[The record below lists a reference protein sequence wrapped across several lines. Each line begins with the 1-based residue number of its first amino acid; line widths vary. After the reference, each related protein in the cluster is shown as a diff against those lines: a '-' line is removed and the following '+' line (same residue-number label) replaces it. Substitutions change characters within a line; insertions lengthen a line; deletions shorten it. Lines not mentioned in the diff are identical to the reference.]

1 MWQDFQT
8 WLIQKFKD
16 IKAAVTHIVIICLPP
31 NFIFVILL
39 VLHHGLSQ
47 VALVPSSKY
56 YQKWGRNLS
65 QNPPEDIIL
74 VPLVVIGSHDLD
86 VGEAGTM
93 NLRHSLSPSW
103 KAGSAGEKK
112 KEWLETGRKRQLG
125 MMSNCLY
132 PKMKHS
138 FLALLKF
145 GKTRT
150 QLLRKDSHTPTKKN
164 NLRWCSGSGP
174 KTVPSDDVI
183 FWSRTSDRL
192 ETRTGRSQSHSE
204 QRGTT
209 LSVFRR
215 LQRLATKSRLESG
228 EAGLLN
234 SAN

>member
-1 MWQDFQT
+1 MGEESIPESPRRHHLGPIGRDWIPWFRCRGSWDNESRAFS
-8 WLIQKFKD
+8 
-16 IKAAVTHIVIICLPP
+16 VSIVESRFCWE
-31 NFIFVILL
+31 
-39 VLHHGLSQ
+39 
-47 VALVPSSKY
+47 K
-56 YQKWGRNLS
+56 
-65 QNPPEDIIL
+65 
-74 VPLVVIGSHDLD
+74 
-86 VGEAGTM
+86 
-93 NLRHSLSPSW
+93 
-103 KAGSAGEKK
+103 KK